1 VTRQLALPLQPPPAP
16 TLDNFVPGRNGEL
29 LARLRELQSGR
40 SSEAVLY
47 LWGGVGSGRS
57 HLLRAC
63 ARDGVRIADDV
74 ERLDGHA
81 QVELFHEINRA
92 REAGGTVL
100 AAGALPPARLELRED
115 LRSRLA
121 WGLVYE
127 VLPLSDEERS
137 FYLLGEAARRGM
149 RLTDDVAGYLLSHV
163 RRDMTSLGA
172 ILDHLDRVSLE
183 RRRAVTLPLVREVLR
198 APPP

>member
-29 LARLRELQSGR
+29 VARLRALQAGR
-40 SSEAVLY
+40 STEAVLY
-47 LWGGVGSGRS
+47 LWGGAGSGRS

-74 ERLDGHA
+74 ERLEEPA

-127 VLPLSDEERS
+127 VLPLSDEERA

-149 RLTDDVAGYLLSHV
+149 RLTDDVADYLLTRV
-163 RRDMTSLGA
+163 RRDMASLGA